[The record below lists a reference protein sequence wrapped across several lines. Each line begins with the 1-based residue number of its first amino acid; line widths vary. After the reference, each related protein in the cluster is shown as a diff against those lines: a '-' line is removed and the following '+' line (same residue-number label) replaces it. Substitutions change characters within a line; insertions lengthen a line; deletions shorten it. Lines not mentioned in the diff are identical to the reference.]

1 MAYFQRVWAQI
12 DGEGNVTNRIIA
24 DDYETAN
31 VVTRDI
37 LGDDAIAVEIS
48 QWNVNIGDKYIDN
61 IFYRENEDGE
71 QVACE
76 YIPDMEEAVD
86 AVKYDNV
93 TLKKVASFIAPSLT
107 DEQAA
112 QVPTI
117 YPTWESYIGKELTSG
132 TRVQYMGELFKASE
146 DINPVEENDPPMT
159 ITEDPAAK
167 AKTASAATPTSSEV
181 ATLSDVNVA
190 DVELDLP
197 EDEIP
202 YVVNYNSKYKVLHYA
217 AQ

>member
-117 YPTWESYIGKELTSG
+117 YPTWESYIGKELPSD

-159 ITEDPAAK
+159 ITEDPAIAEK
-167 AKTASAATPTSSEV
+167 QAATPTSSEV
-181 ATLSDVNVA
+181 ATLSDVNTI

-197 EDEIP
+197 EDEVP
-202 YVVNYNSKYKVLHYA
+202 YVVNYNSKYKVLHYT